1 MLKLF
6 SIAALALTLVGCAT
20 PASHQAMSV
29 SGADSTLQIS
39 EKLKGQVI
47 VRNVIGGK
55 DTNPLWTS
63 QVDSQSFKTALE
75 ASLSSVGY
83 KANGS
88 DAKFKIDAEL
98 QDLNQ
103 PGFGL
108 TFNVQSTVGYTVAS
122 DSGSVSVPITAVGTA
137 TTSDAFIG
145 VERLKIANER
155 SIKENIKAF
164 INRLTKQFGN

>member
-1 MLKLF
+1 
-6 SIAALALTLVGCAT
+6 
-20 PASHQAMSV
+20 MSV
-29 SGADSTLQIS
+29 SSADAGLQAS
-39 EKLKGQVI
+39 EKLKGQVY
-47 VRNVIGGK
+47 VRNVTGGK
-55 DTNPLWTS
+55 DTNPMWTS

-75 ASLSSVGY
+75 SSLASIGY
-83 KANGS
+83 KSSSA
-88 DAKFKIDAEL
+88 DAKYKVDADL

-122 DSGSVSVPITAVGTA
+122 DNGSNNVPITAVGTA
-137 TTSDAFIG
+137 TPSDAFIG

-164 INRLTKQFGN
+164 ISRLTKQFGN